1 MPEWMR
7 IVEPEAHPV
16 QEKAAPIPPQR
27 LSRYAETALDGAV
40 KAIVSAPDGQQRDT
54 LNREIYSIARL
65 VAGSVLPAGLA
76 IESLQWATRQLR
88 SYDLRRPWRPGEL
101 DKIVRG
107 AFADGLAR
115 PRQPERPGP

>member
-1 MPEWMR
+1 M
-7 IVEPEAHPV
+7 VLGPV
-16 QEKAAPIPPQR
+16 K
-27 LSRYAETALDGAV
+27 
-40 KAIVSAPDGQQRDT
+40 QRDT

-76 IESLQWATRQLR
+76 MKSLQWATRQLR

-115 PRQPERPGP
+115 PRQPERPGPCSVSGNFRFARVPHGETRKPRAA